1 MSKPFASLLDLN
13 SRFSLLF
20 FFSFLPSISSS
31 LLIYGLIIESFA
43 DPSFLIFREGYSSFL
58 LLFTDSFTSS
68 LYLLCSSS
76 SISSRRNS
84 SFHVPL
90 FSLSLY
96 LFFLTELSKKLKR
109 NSRLLYLFISPP
121 LLFLFH
127 LIYPPSSSIRKEIQF
142 SFCIAFAVFLSPSLI
157 HHFLFFPFVYNFFSP
172 LSSPNHFHLLLFTL
186 IRKGIPSLLLLH
198 LLLLPLLLL
207 LHLSYFLFSFLPTK
221 YLEYPK
227 WRNVELIRT
236 VRGCLIR
243 RH

>member
-172 LSSPNHFHLLLFTL
+172 LSFQSFSSAPFYLNSQRNSSP
-186 IRKGIPSLLLLH
+186 LLLH

>member
-13 SRFSLLF
+13 SKFSLLF

-90 FSLSLY
+90 FSLSLSLLFNRIVKEIKKKFAPSLSLY
-96 LFFLTELSKKLKR
+96 LPSSSFSLPSYLSPFVFDSKR
-109 NSRLLYLFISPP
+109 NSIFILHCIRSFSLSFPNSPFP
-121 LLFLFH
+121 LL
-127 LIYPPSSSIRKEIQF
+127 PIRI
-142 SFCIAFAVFLSPSLI
+142 
-157 HHFLFFPFVYNFFSP
+157 
-172 LSSPNHFHLLLFTL
+172 
-186 IRKGIPSLLLLH
+186 
-198 LLLLPLLLL
+198 
-207 LHLSYFLFSFLPTK
+207 
-221 YLEYPK
+221 
-227 WRNVELIRT
+227 
-236 VRGCLIR
+236 
-243 RH
+243 

>member
-90 FSLSLY
+90 FSFSLY

-186 IRKGIPSLLLLH
+186 IRKGIPSPLLLH
-198 LLLLPLLLL
+198 LLLLPPSSFFIF
-207 LHLSYFLFSFLPTK
+207 HISFSLSYPPSTSSIQSDGTS
-221 YLEYPK
+221 
-227 WRNVELIRT
+227 N
-236 VRGCLIR
+236 
-243 RH
+243 

>member
-84 SFHVPL
+84 SFHVL
-90 FSLSLY
+90 FLSLSLLFNRIVKEIKKKFAPSLSLY
-96 LFFLTELSKKLKR
+96 LPSSSFSLPSYLSPFVFDSKR
-109 NSRLLYLFISPP
+109 NSIFILHCIRSFSLSFPNSPFP
-121 LLFLFH
+121 LL
-127 LIYPPSSSIRKEIQF
+127 PIRI
-142 SFCIAFAVFLSPSLI
+142 
-157 HHFLFFPFVYNFFSP
+157 
-172 LSSPNHFHLLLFTL
+172 
-186 IRKGIPSLLLLH
+186 
-198 LLLLPLLLL
+198 
-207 LHLSYFLFSFLPTK
+207 
-221 YLEYPK
+221 
-227 WRNVELIRT
+227 
-236 VRGCLIR
+236 
-243 RH
+243 

>member
-90 FSLSLY
+90 FSFSLY

-109 NSRLLYLFISPP
+109 NSRLLYLFIFPP

-157 HHFLFFPFVYNFFSP
+157 HHFLFFPFVYNFFSL

-186 IRKGIPSLLLLH
+186 IRKGIP
-198 LLLLPLLLL
+198 P
-207 LHLSYFLFSFLPTK
+207 LFSFIFFSFPSSFFFIFHISFSLS
-221 YLEYPK
+221 YPPSTSSIQSDGTS
-227 WRNVELIRT
+227 N
-236 VRGCLIR
+236 
-243 RH
+243 